1 MSKLLTDLLILPS
14 EAEMSSSVGDY
25 LLDQDFQG
33 ALESVLHAGVIFI
46 VGLLFRE
53 SIVRSRSS
61 GFGDSVSLQESFIHL
76 DYL

>member
-1 MSKLLTDLLILPS
+1 
-14 EAEMSSSVGDY
+14 MSSSVGDF

-53 SIVRSRSS
+53 SNVRSMSS
-61 GFGDSVSLQESFIHL
+61 RFWRLHQFTGTFYTFVPSVKFKM
-76 DYL
+76 